1 MPCGLNA
8 GHFLYISTP
17 KQNGEDDM
25 GHNLN
30 ILNGK
35 ASMMYVR
42 EVPWHRLGTRLDKPA
57 TAAEAIEAAGLGFS
71 VEKMALKTND
81 PELHVDGHFATV
93 RSDTWQVLGVV
104 GSRYSIIQNRDAF
117 ATFDALVGEG
127 EAIYHTA
134 GVLGKGERIW
144 LLAKLPDYIRVN
156 GGDVVEKYL
165 LLTNSH
171 DGSGPVRV
179 KLTPIRVVC
188 ENTLALALGGD
199 EQEVRIRH
207 TAQAESKLKE
217 AHEILGL
224 TNKLYTDLDHI
235 FNSMSEKHIDG
246 RALVEYVKSI
256 FPAIHDLENR
266 SRITQIRDK
275 VFELAETGRGAEFSR
290 GTVWG
295 AYNAV
300 TEFVD
305 HYRLTSVSDAA
316 GLKSM
321 WFGSGE
327 RIKKEAFKVAI
338 GMLN

>member
-1 MPCGLNA
+1 
-8 GHFLYISTP
+8 
-17 KQNGEDDM
+17 M

-30 ILNGK
+30 ISNGK

-42 EVPWHRLGTRLDKPA
+42 EVPWHMLGTRLDKPA
-57 TAAEAIEAAGLGFS
+57 TAAEAIEAAGLGFT
-71 VEKMALKTND
+71 VEKMALKTSTSGL
-81 PELHVDGHFATV
+81 PVEGHFATV
-93 RSDTWQVLGVV
+93 RTDTMDVLGVV
-104 GSRYSIIQNRDAF
+104 GSRYCLIQNKDAF
-117 ATFDALVGEG
+117 TTFDAHVGEG

-144 LLAKLPDYIRVN
+144 LLAKLPDYIQVN
-156 GGDVVEKYL
+156 GADFVEKYM

-188 ENTLALALGGD
+188 ENTLALALGGA

-224 TNKLYTDLDHI
+224 TNKLYAELDRI
-235 FNSMSEKHIDG
+235 FNCMSEKHIEG
-246 RALVEYVKSI
+246 KALVEYVKAI
-256 FPAIHDLENR
+256 FPAASESDNQ
-266 SRITQIRDK
+266 SRITQTRGK
-275 VFELAETGRGAEFSR
+275 VLELAESGKGAELSR

-305 HYRLTSVSDAA
+305 HCRLTSVSDAA

-327 RIKKEAFKVAI
+327 RIKKQAFKVAVS
-338 GMLN
+338 MLN

>member
-1 MPCGLNA
+1 
-8 GHFLYISTP
+8 
-17 KQNGEDDM
+17 M

-30 ILNGK
+30 VMNGK

-42 EVPWHRLGTRLDKPA
+42 EVPWHRLGTKLDKPA
-57 TAAEAIEAAGLGFS
+57 TAAEAIEAAGLGFT
-71 VEKMALKTND
+71 VEKMKLRTESPDLPVEN
-81 PELHVDGHFATV
+81 HFATV
-93 RSDTWQVLGVV
+93 RTDTLDVLGVV
-104 GSRYSIIQNRDAF
+104 GSRYCLIQNKDAF
-117 ATFDALVGEG
+117 TTFDALVGEG

-188 ENTLALALGGD
+188 ENTLALALGGT

-207 TAQAESKLKE
+207 TAQAEAKLKT

-224 TNKLYTDLDHI
+224 TNKLYAELDHI
-235 FNSMSEKHIDG
+235 FNCMSEKRIG
-246 RALVEYVKSI
+246 GKALVEYVKTI
-256 FPAIHDLENR
+256 FPAISDSENR
-266 SRITQIRDK
+266 SRITQTREK
-275 VFELAETGRGAEFSR
+275 VLELAETGRGAELSK

-305 HYRLTSVSDAA
+305 HYRMTSVSDAA

-321 WFGSGE
+321 WFGTGE
-327 RIKKEAFKVAI
+327 RIKKQAFKVAV